1 MPPSV
6 GKPARAPLTTVN
18 RTVRRL
24 ALVLLAAAAAC
35 QPVAPPTA
43 TPPPTV
49 ALPAPPAV
57 VPPTANPSP
66 TVALPAM
73 DLPPGPIYACD
84 AGGTRTPIVF
94 PGNVESLCRRHPE
107 MTACQYERDQC
118 RKRGGRVYTA
128 KGDEVTP
135 AIEAEYDKRVYRV
148 TFQGDGPAP
157 KRQPGQ
163 PAGPRSATRDPAT
176 R

>member
-1 MPPSV
+1 M
-6 GKPARAPLTTVN
+6 
-18 RTVRRL
+18 
-24 ALVLLAAAAAC
+24 
-35 QPVAPPTA
+35 
-43 TPPPTV
+43 
-49 ALPAPPAV
+49 APPA
-57 VPPTANPSP
+57 ARPSP

-135 AIEAEYDKRVYRV
+135 AVEAEYDKRVYRV

>member
-1 MPPSV
+1 
-6 GKPARAPLTTVN
+6 LTTVN

-24 ALVLLAAAAAC
+24 ALVVLAAAAAC
-35 QPVAPPTA
+35 QPVPPPAATPPPTA
-43 TPPPTV
+43 SPSPTVTPPPTV
-49 ALPAPPAV
+49 ARPVPPAGA
-57 VPPTANPSP
+57 PPTASPSP
-66 TVALPAM
+66 TVVLPAM

-84 AGGTRTPIVF
+84 VGGAQTPIVF

-118 RKRGGRVYTA
+118 RKRGGRVYTT

-135 AIEAEYDKRVYRV
+135 AVEAEYDRRVYRV
-148 TFQGDGPAP
+148 TFQGDAPAA
-157 KRQPGQ
+157 KRQPAQ